1 MSEKRD
7 YWNRRYA
14 DSDLV
19 WGSDPNRFVAEAFRG
34 VAPRGRALDLACG
47 EGRNA
52 IWLAEQGWSVT
63 AVDYS
68 EVALARARDIAA
80 HRGVVVE
87 FIEADVT
94 VWTPPERAFALA
106 LVAYLQ
112 VPAPDRS
119 RVWKHCVRAL
129 GPGGELLLVGHAE
142 RNLCE
147 GVGGPSDLAVLWD
160 PAQIAGELETLG
172 VTVTRADHVFR
183 PVADGPRP
191 AIDVLIR
198 AVR

>member
-1 MSEKRD
+1 MNEKRD

-14 DSDLV
+14 ESDLV
-19 WGSDPNRFVAEAFRG
+19 WGAEPNRFVAEALNG
-34 VAPRGRALDLACG
+34 AKPRGRALDLACG

-52 IWLAEQGWSVT
+52 IWLAEQGWVVT

-68 EVALARARDIAA
+68 GVALARGRDIAA
-80 HRGVVVE
+80 RRGVAVE

-94 VWTPPERAFALA
+94 VWTPAEQDFARVV
-106 LVAYLQ
+106 VAYLQ
-112 VPAPDRS
+112 VPAADRT

-129 GPGGELLLVGHAE
+129 APGGELLLVGHAE

-147 GVGGPSDLAVLWD
+147 GAGGPSDFAVLWD
-160 PAQIAGELETLG
+160 PDQIASELGTLG
-172 VTVTRADHVFR
+172 MTVTRAEHVFR
-183 PVADGPRP
+183 PVADAPRP
-191 AIDVLIR
+191 AIDALIR